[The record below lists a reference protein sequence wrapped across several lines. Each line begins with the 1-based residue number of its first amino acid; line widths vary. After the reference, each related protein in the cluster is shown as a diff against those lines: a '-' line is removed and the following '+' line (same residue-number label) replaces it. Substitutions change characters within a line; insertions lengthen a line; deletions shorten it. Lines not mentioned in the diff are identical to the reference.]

1 MRTLFMLDEV
11 VAKILQKEM
20 SKTDIE
26 NKSKIL
32 NKSKPIKKIKIIRIF
47 KGQVTCE
54 EEKIFPTMWK
64 TMHVNVQIPLK

>member
-1 MRTLFMLDEV
+1 MLDEV

-20 SKTDIE
+20 SKADIE

-32 NKSKPIKKIKIIRIF
+32 NKSKRIKKIKIIRIF

-54 EEKIFPTMWK
+54 EEKILPTMWK